1 MMGNR
6 TNKNPD
12 ALLPGERV
20 QAVSL
25 DSIRP
30 FRNHPFKVREDADM
44 EALMESIRLNGVIT
58 PAVVRPLPEGGYEM
72 ISGHRR
78 MAACRA
84 LGLEKMPVIIR
95 EMDDDTATLMMVDA
109 NRQRENILPSE
120 RASLTGCGWKRCK
133 SADIM
138 SAPWRRRPGGT
149 SNRSRDISG

>member
-30 FRNHPFKVREDADM
+30 FRGHPFQVREDA
-44 EALMESIRLNGVIT
+44 ELESLKESIRLNGVIS
-58 PAVVRPLPEGGYEM
+58 PAVVRPLPDKGYEM

-78 MAACRA
+78 MAATSAGPPRPPSVGPPA
-84 LGLEKMPVIIR
+84 RSPGEGLG
-95 EMDDDTATLMMVDA
+95 
-109 NRQRENILPSE
+109 S
-120 RASLTGCGWKRCK
+120 
-133 SADIM
+133 
-138 SAPWRRRPGGT
+138 
-149 SNRSRDISG
+149 